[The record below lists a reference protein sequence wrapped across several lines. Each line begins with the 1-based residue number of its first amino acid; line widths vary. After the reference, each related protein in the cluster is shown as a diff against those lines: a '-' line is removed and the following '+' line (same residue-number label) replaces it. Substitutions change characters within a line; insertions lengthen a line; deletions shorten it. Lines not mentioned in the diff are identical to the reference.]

1 MKSSKNLVVSFFIV
15 IFVLTKQNNN
25 MTTYYKSDLANI
37 IEICQDYIDQSNKQE
52 QEAYQR
58 DLNDVCGDFSKL
70 VESGIFHDAIGKVV
84 NTYRDNNGNLLTIE
98 VATEY

>member
-1 MKSSKNLVVSFFIV
+1 
-15 IFVLTKQNNN
+15 

-37 IEICQDYIDQSNKQE
+37 IEMCQDYIDQSNKQE

-58 DLNDVCGDFSKL
+58 DLNNVCGDFGKL

-84 NTYRDNNGNLLTIE
+84 VKKLTAYGNECLE
-98 VATEY
+98 VGVTTEY

>member
-1 MKSSKNLVVSFFIV
+1 
-15 IFVLTKQNNN
+15 

-37 IEICQDYIDQSNKQE
+37 IEMCQDYIDQSNKQE

-58 DLNDVCGDFSKL
+58 DLNDVCGDFGKL

-84 NTYRDNNGNLLTIE
+84 NTYRDNNGNLLTVE